1 MIGETITGSKG
12 SRHAWLVFMVV
23 GALMVSGNFAMKE
36 HHFLIM
42 SIAPF
47 AVGFALLMTRREP
60 LIFRFDEEGIE
71 VLSPGFEFIPYR
83 SIEALTVG
91 DEEGRQ
97 ASIAVLH
104 RNGALNIP
112 TDIDE
117 ESRRVYRFLRRAM
130 PEEKSIGPP
139 PSLRPFMR
147 DQDDQ
152 FGERRVFAYR
162 ALAHPRF
169 VKGLTAPF
177 VCAALCVV
185 AIIWMSIGAIERQ
198 YSEWLG
204 IGAIACMSSIVAFI
218 VILSNRRSNAKVGG
232 DGGIV
237 VAPLGIAV
245 EQGDLLGRMRW
256 DEITQIERNRM
267 SYALEIHFL
276 GGRLTLGDV
285 YHRSLRTIYRR
296 IMDYWEGPV
305 NGHY

>member
-12 SRHAWLVFMVV
+12 SPHAWLACMVI
-23 GALMVSGNFAMKE
+23 GALMVAGNFAMKE
-36 HHFLIM
+36 NHFLIM
-42 SIAPF
+42 SLGPF
-47 AVGFALLMTRREP
+47 AVGFAVLMTRREP
-60 LIFRFDEEGIE
+60 LIFRFDDEGIE

-104 RNGALNIP
+104 RSGALNIP

-117 ESRRVYRFLRRAM
+117 ESRRIYRFLRSVM
-130 PEEKSIGPP
+130 PEEESIGPP

-147 DQDDQ
+147 EQDEQ
-152 FGERRVFAYR
+152 FGERRVCAYR
-162 ALAHPRF
+162 ALGHPRF
-169 VKGLTAPF
+169 IKGLTAPF
-177 VCAALCVV
+177 VCAALFVV

-204 IGAIACMSSIVAFI
+204 IGALACTGCIVAFI
-218 VILSNRRSNAKVGG
+218 VILANRRSNAKVGG
-232 DGGIV
+232 DGGIII
-237 VAPLGIAV
+237 APVGIAV

-267 SYALEIHFL
+267 NYSLEIHFL
-276 GGRLTLGDV
+276 GGKLTLGDV

-305 NGHY
+305 HDYY